1 MSVSLVICSFSLLLS
16 SDELVLRN
24 AISFVRCAGCAW
36 WLTHPRWARLHHAW
50 LWRWLDITE
59 RYGDSLTCPG
69 SRCSGAEKLLGECI
83 FLRMEVIRCWAFSS
97 SLILASSLLGIAVFS
112 YLFSSRLWV
121 RKFYV
126 MIREISLKLSKTA
139 RRGFLTFLSG
149 GQNRLN
155 SLSVF
160 KVHSGIA
167 RL

>member
-1 MSVSLVICSFSLLLS
+1 MNLFLGMP
-16 SDELVLRN
+16 LVLYDVP
-24 AISFVRCAGCAW
+24 AVRGD
-36 WLTHPRWARLHHAW
+36 WLILAEPDCIMLW